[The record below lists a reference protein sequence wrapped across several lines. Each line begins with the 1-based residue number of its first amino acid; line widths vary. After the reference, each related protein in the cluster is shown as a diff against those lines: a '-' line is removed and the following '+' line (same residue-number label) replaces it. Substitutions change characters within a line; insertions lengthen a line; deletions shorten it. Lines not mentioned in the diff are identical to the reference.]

1 MAYSNSLY
9 DDRVFNK
16 GMVQLIRSIES
27 GQRPADA
34 ILAQDELLTLAMPN
48 RACSV
53 LMALCTRVGDWTGC

>member
-1 MAYSNSLY
+1 
-9 DDRVFNK
+9 VFNK